1 MELRENI
8 LSYIVIGGL
17 CADDGIKDGDG
28 WVDASCCARIDDGFH
43 SAAVNEDLGSDG
55 RIDLAD
61 TTVQSGGR
69 NAGDPS
75 LVDREHGLPADGAP
89 VQKRQERREL
99 VISGAQDSDFGEHV
113 PSLLFAEQLRLWGYC
128 NTQRL
133 GAQSKIAQNNVVWY
147 NIIVI
152 SI

>member
-1 MELRENI
+1 M
-8 LSYIVIGGL
+8 
-17 CADDGIKDGDG
+17 
-28 WVDASCCARIDDGFH
+28 
-43 SAAVNEDLGSDG
+43 AALTLQTPLY
-55 RIDLAD
+55 RAA
-61 TTVQSGGR
+61 
-69 NAGDPS
+69 AGTPEDPS

-99 VISGAQDSDFGEHV
+99 VISGAQDSHFGEHV